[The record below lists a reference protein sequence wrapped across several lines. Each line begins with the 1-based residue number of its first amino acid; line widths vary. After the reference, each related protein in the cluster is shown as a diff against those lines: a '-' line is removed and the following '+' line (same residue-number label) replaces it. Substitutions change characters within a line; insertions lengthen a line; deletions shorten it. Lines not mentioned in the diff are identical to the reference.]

1 MFEQYRQ
8 VFNKKKEKVSNAHML
23 ADIKNSSSTEITNSH
38 KNSNNKSL
46 LELVN
51 KNNHNHNNNNSNFV
65 NIKNNNNSHFFGNEV
80 NLNLIKNSKLKLL
93 NDKNNNNDEE
103 NHENHFQAALR
114 QKEDTSHSSD
124 QSIKLKARGFAIKGN
139 EMAKQGEFQK
149 AIEKFTEAIKFD
161 YTDHRLYG
169 NRSYCY
175 DKINLFRE

>member
-8 VFNKKKEKVSNAHML
+8 VFNKKKVSNGHML
-23 ADIKNSSSTEITNSH
+23 GDIKNNSSTEVTNSH
-38 KNSNNKSL
+38 KNSNNKSI
-46 LELVN
+46 LELAN
-51 KNNHNHNNNNSNFV
+51 KNNTNNNNVNFV
-65 NIKNNNNSHFFGNEV
+65 NNKNNNGHFFGNEV

-103 NHENHFQAALR
+103 NHENHFQTLI
-114 QKEDTSHSSD
+114 QKEDTTQND
-124 QSIKLKARGFAIKGN
+124 LSIKMKARGFAIKGN

-149 AIEKFTEAIKFD
+149 AIEKFTEAIKLD